1 MLLAQ
6 SVGLFL
12 NPIKQWEA
20 VRDNELTVADVV
32 LGHSAILGL
41 ISPVCAYFGTTKIGW
56 TIGYSE
62 VVRLTS
68 SSALSIS
75 IIYYLTIVVGIVV
88 LGALIRWMCRTY
100 GSDESLAKCMSLA
113 SLPATPLFLVGL
125 VQLYPVLWINYL
137 VGLPALAYSIY
148 LLYSGTRIVMKLTR
162 EHAFLMA
169 SAILGACLIALVA
182 VLASTVALWEF
193 GFEPGFVL

>member
-12 NPIKQWEA
+12 NPTRQWEK
-20 VRDNELTVADVV
+20 VRDKEVTVTGVV
-32 LGHSAILGL
+32 FGHTAILGL
-41 ISPVCAYFGTTKIGW
+41 ISPICAYFGTTKVGW

-68 SSALSIS
+68 ASALSIS
-75 IIYYLTIVVGIVV
+75 IIYYITIVVGVIM
-88 LGALIRWMCRTY
+88 LGALIRWMSKTY
-100 GSDESLAKCMSLA
+100 GSDESLAKCVSLA
-113 SLPATPLFLVGL
+113 SLPATPIFLVGF

-148 LLYSGTRIVMKLTR
+148 LLYSGTRIVMKLSR

-169 SAILGACLIALVA
+169 SAILAACLVALVA
-182 VLASTVALWEF
+182 VLASTVTLWEF

>member
-12 NPIKQWEA
+12 NPTRQWEK
-20 VRDNELTVADVV
+20 VRDKEVTVTGVV
-32 LGHSAILGL
+32 FGHTAILGL
-41 ISPVCAYFGTTKIGW
+41 ISPICAYFGTTKVGW

-68 SSALSIS
+68 ASALSIS
-75 IIYYLTIVVGIVV
+75 IIYYITIVVGVIM
-88 LGALIRWMCRTY
+88 LGALIRWMSKTY
-100 GSDESLAKCMSLA
+100 GSDESLAKCVSLA
-113 SLPATPLFLVGL
+113 SLPATPIFLVGF

-148 LLYSGTRIVMKLTR
+148 LLYSGTRIVMKLSR

-169 SAILGACLIALVA
+169 SAILVACLVALVA
-182 VLASTVALWEF
+182 VLASTVTLWEF